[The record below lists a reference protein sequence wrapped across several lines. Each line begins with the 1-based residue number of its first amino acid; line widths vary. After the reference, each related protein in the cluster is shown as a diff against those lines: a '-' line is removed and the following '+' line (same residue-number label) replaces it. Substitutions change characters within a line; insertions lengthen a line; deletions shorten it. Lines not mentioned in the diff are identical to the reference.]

1 MSEENEDSVYLTG
14 VEVSKILGLSRQTLL
29 ALRKKG
35 VLEGYKQ
42 GSKLLYSADNVRAF
56 LSNRTSIIKLPI
68 GAQQ

>member
-1 MSEENEDSVYLTG
+1 MIEENEDSVYLTG
-14 VEVSKILGLSRQTLL
+14 AEVSKILGLSRQTLL

-35 VLEGYKQ
+35 ALEGYKQ

-56 LSNRTSIIKLPI
+56 LNNRTTIIKLPA